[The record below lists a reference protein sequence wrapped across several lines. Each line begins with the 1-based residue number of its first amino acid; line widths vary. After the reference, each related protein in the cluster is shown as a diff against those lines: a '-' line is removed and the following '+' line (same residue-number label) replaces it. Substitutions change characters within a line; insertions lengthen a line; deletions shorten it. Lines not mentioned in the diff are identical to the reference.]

1 MKVSEIVIIWINNI
15 NNKKRY
21 DHMVSQLET
30 YFPNNKKIHVDAI
43 MENPKH
49 NGVSM
54 AHMVAI
60 LKGINTKQ
68 PFLILEDDVSV
79 DAEMLDFLKLENELQ
94 KMNPKCDTLYM
105 GLSSWGSRKE
115 NPNIENKIE
124 LEKGTVLEDI
134 NNPYFVKLHSMYSAH
149 AILYI
154 NRDYAI
160 ETTKLCIMAISLNRP
175 HDIYLHKLFK
185 KYNVL
190 GIRSPWFYQDEQYN
204 GQEKYTRINV

>member
-21 DHMVSQLET
+21 DHMVSQLEI
-30 YFPNNKKIHVDAI
+30 YFPNNKKIHIDAI
-43 MENPKH
+43 METPKY

-54 AHMVAI
+54 SHMVAV

-79 DAEMLDFLKLENELQ
+79 DAERLDFLKLENELQ

-105 GLSSWGSRKE
+105 GLSSWGGK
-115 NPNIENKIE
+115 IENLKNQIK
-124 LEKGTVLEDI
+124 LERGAVFEDI
-134 NNPYFVKLHSMYSAH
+134 GNSYFVKLHSMYSAH
-149 AILYI
+149 TILYI
-154 NRDYAI
+154 NPEYAI
-160 ETTKLCIMAISLNRP
+160 ETVKLCITAICMNKP
-175 HDIYLHKLFK
+175 HDVYLCKLFK

-190 GIRSPWFYQDEQYN
+190 GIRNPLFYQDKEYN
-204 GQEKYTRINV
+204 GQEKYTRINI

>member
-1 MKVSEIVIIWINNI
+1 
-15 NNKKRY
+15 
-21 DHMVSQLET
+21 MVSQLET

-43 MENPKH
+43 METPKH

-68 PFLILEDDVSV
+68 SFLILEDDVSV

-105 GLSSWGSRKE
+105 GLSSWGGRKE
-115 NPNIENKIE
+115 NPENKIE

-154 NRDYAI
+154 NHDYAI

>member
-1 MKVSEIVIIWINNI
+1 MKVEEIVIIWINDVK
-15 NNKKRY
+15 NKTRY

-30 YFPNNKKIHVDAI
+30 HFPRNKKIHVDAI
-43 MENPKH
+43 FESPKY

-60 LKGINTKQ
+60 LKGINSRK
-68 PFLILEDDVSV
+68 PFLVLEDDVSI
-79 DAEMLDFLKLENELQ
+79 DAEKLDFLKLENEFQ
-94 KMNPKCDTLYM
+94 KIDPKCDTLYM
-105 GLSSWGSRKE
+105 GLSSWGGRKG
-115 NPNIENKIE
+115 NPENKIE

-134 NNPYFVKLHSMYSAH
+134 NNSYFVKLHSMYSAH

-154 NRDYAI
+154 NPAYAI

-175 HDIYLHKLFK
+175 HDIYLYKLFK

-190 GIRSPWFYQDEQYN
+190 GIRSPWFYQDAQYN
-204 GQEKYTRINV
+204 GQEKYTRIHV

>member
-21 DHMVSQLET
+21 DHMVSQLEK
-30 YFPNNKKIHVDAI
+30 YFPNNKKIHVNAI

-60 LKGINTKQ
+60 LKGINTKR

-94 KMNPKCDTLYM
+94 KMNPKCDILYV
-105 GLSSWGSRKE
+105 GLSSWGGK
-115 NPNIENKIE
+115 IENLKNQIK
-124 LEKGTVLEDI
+124 LEKGTVFEDI
-134 NNPYFVKLHSMYSAH
+134 DNPYFVKLHSMYSAH

-154 NRDYAI
+154 NPEYAI
-160 ETTKLCIMAISLNRP
+160 ETTKLCIIAICINKP
-175 HDIYLHKLFK
+175 HDIDIYKLFK

-190 GIRSPWFYQDEQYN
+190 GIRSPWFYQDKEYN
-204 GQEKYTRINV
+204 GQERHTRITI

>member
-21 DHMVSQLET
+21 DHMVSQLEK
-30 YFPNNKKIHVDAI
+30 YFPNNKKIHVNAI

-60 LKGINTKQ
+60 LKGINTKR
-68 PFLILEDDVSV
+68 PFLILEDDVSI
-79 DAEMLDFLKLENELQ
+79 DAETLDFLKLENELQ
-94 KMNPKCDTLYM
+94 KIDPKCDTLYM
-105 GLSSWGSRKE
+105 GLSCWGGRKG
-115 NPNIENKIE
+115 NPENKIE
-124 LEKGTVLEDI
+124 LEKGAVLEDI
-134 NNPYFVKLHSMYSAH
+134 GNPYFVKLHSMYSAH

-154 NRDYAI
+154 NPEYAI
-160 ETTKLCIMAISLNRP
+160 ETTKLCIIAICINKP
-175 HDIYLHKLFK
+175 HDIDIYKLFK

-190 GIRSPWFYQDEQYN
+190 GIRSPWFYQDKEYN
-204 GQEKYTRINV
+204 GQERHTRITI